1 MSDAETDATSACT
14 LCKQSFETEDRAALE
29 RCCFIGLRSPLS
41 GLRNA
46 PEGHSSVVQRVKEKS
61 SVCSPCFYCLR
72 GSFPSTKINELRDAM
87 DQHQNISE
95 KLLLS
100 TMFEV

>member
-1 MSDAETDATSACT
+1 MPRRMPHRHARYASRA
-14 LCKQSFETEDRAALE
+14 LRPKTELLGKML
-29 RCCFIGLRSPLS
+29 FHRSPVS
-41 GLRNA
+41 AIRSQHA